1 MATTRLFAYNTGS
14 TIPDTEEVGYL
25 AISNSNDRY
34 DLDYGGVKWW
44 MGPDED
50 LGYVIA
56 KSVPNNTNTTQITGL
71 FASVDFY
78 RSKDFNESSFLFFA
92 NKAAGQ
98 TFTSGNDASEYLTN
112 NGFWNN
118 WFTLYLLTEDGGY
131 LLQEQDNAKI
141 KT

>member
-1 MATTRLFAYNTGS
+1 MSTTRLFAYNTGT
-14 TIPDTEEVGYL
+14 TISNTTQVGNL
-25 AISNSNDRY
+25 AIANSNNRY

-56 KSVPNNTNTTQITGL
+56 KSVPSNTVNTEVPGLHASVGFLRSRGFVENSFVL
-71 FASVDFY
+71 FA
-78 RSKDFNESSFLFFA
+78 NQA
-92 NKAAGQ
+92 TQ
-98 TFTSGNDASEYLTN
+98 QHFTSGNDASDYLTN

-118 WFTLYLLTEDGGY
+118 WTTLYLLTEDGGY
-131 LLQEQDNAKI
+131 LLQENNTKI